1 MAEPN
6 AAAVFQDI
14 ARYLAANG
22 PSATEPGGNV
32 RNLLRLLF
40 CRFHDPDTP
49 LETDRIPERFAA
61 VKAACPTAF
70 NSDEEIRL
78 SPRNL
83 DYITDQLNRLPATAD
98 RQEELI
104 GAAYQGLT
112 SREQR
117 AGQGQFF
124 TPANVTAMMVE
135 LLAPPPGA
143 RIIDPACGAGGF
155 LAAAN
160 NYARQQVHAE
170 PFRLTGMERDSFTAA
185 FARAQLSLAGNA
197 DYRIHCL
204 DSLANS
210 RQWPQEA
217 QEQIPWGQFDLV
229 LANPPF
235 GTALAIADPKRLEQY
250 QLGRRWSQKS
260 GQWRPTAS
268 LLKRQQPQLLFLE
281 RCLELLTEGGRLGI
295 ILPDG
300 NLSNPSERYVREYL
314 AREAAMLAVVSL
326 PAETFQP
333 YTNIKASALF
343 VEKRGAQR
351 SIFMA
356 IAPTAGRDNK
366 GRPLYKRDPASGRE
380 IHDDAVAGIARLY
393 HGREE
398 PAPETPVQD
407 PAPAAGYQIQPE
419 ELRDRIL
426 LPGCYHPGLRRELD
440 ALRRTGQYK
449 LTSIGELVRQGLLQ
463 ISRGVEISA
472 EHYNTGNIPYIRT
485 TDLGNWELS
494 EEPPKRVSPEV
505 YEQYR
510 RRQNLR
516 EEDILLVND
525 GAFLIGRSAMLTRLD
540 LRCIIQSHFRI
551 LRVTDP
557 ERLNPHYLFYLLN
570 TNLAKRQFAAKTI
583 VQGTIATLGN
593 RLPEVELPFS
603 RDPEER
609 EQRGAEIAAIIAS
622 RTAAR
627 VQTRKLLAGIP

>member
-1 MAEPN
+1 MADPN
-6 AAAVFQDI
+6 ATAVFQGI

-22 PSATEPGGNV
+22 LFTTEPGGSA

-49 LETDRIPERFAA
+49 LETDQVPNRFAA

-70 NSDEEIRL
+70 NSNEEIQL
-78 SPRNL
+78 APRNL
-83 DYITDQLNRLPATAD
+83 DYITGKLNRLPATAD

-104 GAAYQGLT
+104 GAAYQALT
-112 SREQR
+112 GRAQR

-155 LAAAN
+155 LAAGHR
-160 NYARQQVHAE
+160 YARQKGHAE
-170 PFRLTGMERDSFTAA
+170 PFRLTGLERDPFTAA
-185 FARAQLSLAGNA
+185 FARAQLSLAGSAN
-197 DYRIHCL
+197 YRIHCL
-204 DSLANS
+204 DSLANP
-210 RQWPQEA
+210 RQWPEEA
-217 QEQIPWGQFDLV
+217 REQIPCGQFDLV

-250 QLGRRWSQKS
+250 RLGRRWSQKS
-260 GQWRPTAS
+260 GQWQPTAS

-281 RCLELLTEGGRLGI
+281 RCLELLREGGRLGI

-314 AREAAMLAVVSL
+314 AREAAVLAVVSL

-343 VEKRGAQR
+343 LEKQGVQR

-356 IAPTAGRDNK
+356 VAPTAGRDNK
-366 GRPLYKRDPASGRE
+366 GYPLYKRDTASGRE
-380 IHDDAVAGIARLY
+380 VCDDAVAQIARLY

-398 PAPETPVQD
+398 PAPETPAQETT
-407 PAPAAGYQIQPE
+407 PAAGYQIQPE
-419 ELRDRIL
+419 ELADRIY
-426 LPGCYHPGLRRELD
+426 LPGYYHPELRRELD
-440 ALRRTGQYK
+440 VLRQSGQYE
-449 LTSIGELVRQGLLQ
+449 LTSIGELVQQGLLQ
-463 ISRGVEISA
+463 IRRGVEVGA
-472 EHYNTGNIPYIRT
+472 EHYDTGDIPYIRT

-494 EEPPKRVSPEV
+494 EEPLKRVSPEV
-505 YEQYR
+505 YEQHCH
-510 RRQNLR
+510 RQQLQ
-516 EEDILLVND
+516 EADILLVND

-540 LRCIIQSHFRI
+540 RRCLIQSHFRI
-551 LRVTDP
+551 LRATDP
-557 ERLNPHYLFYLLN
+557 ERLNPYYLFYLLN

-583 VQGTIATLGN
+583 VQATIATLGN
-593 RLPEVELPFS
+593 RLPEVELPFN
-603 RDPEER
+603 RDKA
-609 EQRGAEIAAIIAS
+609 EQAAHAAEVSAIIEG
-622 RTAAR
+622 RTTAR
-627 VQTRKLLAGIP
+627 THIRKLLADSP